1 MKVSIIGGAGRLGSS
16 VAFALGSEGIAEEI
30 VMVDINRNLLMS
42 QALDLSLSMTGQK
55 AEVRAGDYDDMS
67 NSEIV
72 IMTATA
78 YPQPAA
84 SRLEDLQRNIPTISD
99 AADKISRFCPDAIVI
114 MVTNP
119 IDSLNYAMYLSSTF
133 DREKVLGY
141 NLNDSLRFRMAI
153 ARALKIRSIDVGG
166 FAIGEHGGFQSL
178 LFSSVRVK
186 GKSVLIPKET
196 KQQIK
201 LETPNILTTHSSYK
215 TGRPMAWASAAGL
228 SEMVSLIGDDT
239 GKVTSCSVVL
249 KGEYGYDGF
258 SMGVPVILGKN
269 GVREVLEWKLLPDEQ
284 EELDRAASS
293 LKSKAEVVRQAVGI
307 QSERK

>member
-1 MKVSIIGGAGRLGSS
+1 MKVSIIGGAGRLGSCT
-16 VAFALGSEGIAEEI
+16 AFALGIQGVAEEI
-30 VMVDINRNLLMS
+30 VIVDVNRNSLMG
-42 QALDLSLSMTGQK
+42 QALDLSLAMIGQK

-84 SRLEDLQRNIPTISD
+84 SRLEDLQRNIPVISD

-153 ARALKIRSIDVGG
+153 AKALKIRSIDVEG

-186 GKSVLIPKET
+186 GKSVSITEEI
-196 KQQIK
+196 KQQIQIRNPEYIDNTFK
-201 LETPNILTTHSSYK
+201 LQNGASY
-215 TGRPMAWASAAGL
+215 GL
-228 SEMVSLIGDDT
+228 
-239 GKVTSCSVVL
+239 
-249 KGEYGYDGF
+249 GF
-258 SMGVPVILGKN
+258 SSGTVGN
-269 GVREVLEWKLLPDEQ
+269 GGPY
-284 EELDRAASS
+284 S
-293 LKSKAEVVRQAVGI
+293 
-307 QSERK
+307 